1 MTSAAPRDNTE
12 NRTRIDVAPFYLT
25 TESSGTR
32 GDSSGVQAN
41 G

>member
-1 MTSAAPRDNTE
+1 MAPEQARNVISPIELDAAP
-12 NRTRIDVAPFYLT
+12 FHLT